1 MKKMMMSAHICIN
14 IVLLVIY
21 IHYFGLPS
29 IKKYVHKGVII
40 VMEEDKESQI
50 ISPGTLSDGYTGCLP
65 AICKSETE
73 K

>member
-1 MKKMMMSAHICIN
+1 MSSHICIN
-14 IVLLVIY
+14 IVLIVIY

-50 ISPGTLSDGYTGCLP
+50 IPPGTLSDGYVILLCRKCRKLNIQTF
-65 AICKSETE
+65 
-73 K
+73 